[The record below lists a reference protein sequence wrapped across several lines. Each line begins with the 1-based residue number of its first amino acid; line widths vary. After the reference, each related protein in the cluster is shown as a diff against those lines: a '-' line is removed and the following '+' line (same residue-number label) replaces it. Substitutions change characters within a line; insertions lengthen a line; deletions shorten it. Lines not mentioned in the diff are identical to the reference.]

1 MNSTTDSRRMFL
13 FQATSSI
20 GLLLTAPVIASIVSG
35 CETDETTAPDVTG
48 LTLTVSDYPEL
59 SDVGGIA
66 TVTLEGLNNDDPVF
80 ISRIDV
86 NTFAVFSA
94 ICTHQGCQVFD
105 TDQQSDSVECP
116 CHNARYAK
124 ADGSVVQQPDS
135 GSATDLPRFPSSFN
149 SSTGILTI
157 NP

>member
-1 MNSTTDSRRMFL
+1 MKTTTETRRRFL
-13 FQATSSI
+13 FQATSSV
-20 GLLLTAPVIASIVSG
+20 GLMLTAPMIASIVSG
-35 CETDETTAPDVTG
+35 CETDETAAPDLSG
-48 LTLTVSDYPEL
+48 LTVVVADYPEL
-59 SDVGGIA
+59 SVVGGIT
-66 TVTLEGLNNDDPVF
+66 TVILEGLNNSDPVF

-86 NTFAVFSA
+86 NTYAVFSA

-105 TDQQSDSVECP
+105 IDQQADSVECP

-124 ADGSVVQQPDS
+124 SDGSVVQQPDS
-135 GSATDLPRFPSSFN
+135 GEATDLPRFPSTFN